1 MLFREVLS
9 WKAEGNFVTQD
20 PSSPSLTLT
29 RANAMEHGLA
39 PIGATFIKACADG
52 NRRENKCWKCIFS
65 FQPCMTKTE
74 KSGIVLRN
82 CATISK
88 REEMCEEEDED
99 GATLCYCLTGM
110 EYEPWPTACTDILIP
125 KIFFTTCMYSYIH
138 FKLGNGLEA
147 FG

>member
-1 MLFREVLS
+1 M
-9 WKAEGNFVTQD
+9 VTGGKTNVE
-20 PSSPSLTLT
+20 S
-29 RANAMEHGLA
+29 A
-39 PIGATFIKACADG
+39 F
-52 NRRENKCWKCIFS
+52 FS

-110 EYEPWPTACTDILIP
+110 EYEP
-125 KIFFTTCMYSYIH
+125 
-138 FKLGNGLEA
+138 
-147 FG
+147 

>member
-1 MLFREVLS
+1 ML
-9 WKAEGNFVTQD
+9 KM
-20 PSSPSLTLT
+20 P
-29 RANAMEHGLA
+29 
-39 PIGATFIKACADG
+39 
-52 NRRENKCWKCIFS
+52 FS

-110 EYEPWPTACTDILIP
+110 EYKPLPTASTDILLP
-125 KIFFTTCMYSYIH
+125 KIIFTTCMYSYVH
-138 FKLGNGLEA
+138 FKLWNRSEA
-147 FG
+147 FGK

>member
-1 MLFREVLS
+1 MLKV
-9 WKAEGNFVTQD
+9 
-20 PSSPSLTLT
+20 P
-29 RANAMEHGLA
+29 
-39 PIGATFIKACADG
+39 
-52 NRRENKCWKCIFS
+52 FS

-110 EYEPWPTACTDILIP
+110 EYKPLPTASTDILVPRI
-125 KIFFTTCMYSYIH
+125 IFTTCMNSYIH
-138 FKLGNGLEA
+138 FKLGNRSEA
-147 FG
+147 FGK